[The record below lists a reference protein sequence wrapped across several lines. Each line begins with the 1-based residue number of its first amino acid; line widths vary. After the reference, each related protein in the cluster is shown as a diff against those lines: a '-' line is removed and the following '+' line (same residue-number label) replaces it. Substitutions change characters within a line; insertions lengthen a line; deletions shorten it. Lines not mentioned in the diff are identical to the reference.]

1 MKDATFS
8 SDFSKIIFTRNN
20 FNEGSQGKSEDNVT
34 KLKLYMAEMGESGWS
49 EAIELPFNGDDFST
63 AHPAWS
69 KDGRYLYFASDRKGG
84 QGGMDIWVVEYKDGK
99 WGTPSNL
106 GKEVNTKGQRYF
118 RLWMSEVMSTLPLM
132 V

>member
-1 MKDATFS
+1 
-8 SDFSKIIFTRNN
+8 
-20 FNEGSQGKSEDNVT
+20 
-34 KLKLYMAEMGESGWS
+34 MAEMGESGWG

-106 GKEVNTKGQRYF
+106 GKEVNTKGTEVFPFVDERGNVYF
-118 RLWMSEVMSTLPLM
+118 ASDGLKVQ
-132 V
+132 VA